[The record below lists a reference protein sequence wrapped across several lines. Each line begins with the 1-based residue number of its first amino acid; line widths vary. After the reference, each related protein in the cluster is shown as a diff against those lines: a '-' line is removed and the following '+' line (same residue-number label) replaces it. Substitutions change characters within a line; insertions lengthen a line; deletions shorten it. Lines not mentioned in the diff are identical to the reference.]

1 MPKYEKS
8 SRDCKIPI
16 DYSAKERMKS
26 LFLLCWFAYFTSY
39 IGRLDF
45 PSVMAAIIAEKKIS
59 TSQAGF
65 INMVYFF
72 AYGIGQVVNGF
83 LGDKIQARK
92 MIFLGLF
99 CSGCTNLM
107 TGAVNYFI
115 PMALFWGMNGY
126 FQSMIWPPVIRI
138 FAEQFTEKEKENA
151 SVNIVSSM
159 VAGTLVS
166 YLMSAV
172 IMKISSWTWVFFIA
186 AGCLFLMSGIWEIQY
201 KRIYMSPADSAIGER
216 DSDFSSVENIS
227 YRKNSVSFKDILLGQ
242 GLLLVIIPV
251 IIHGT
256 IKDGVT
262 SWVPTY
268 ICEKFLTTPSFSV
281 LVTLLLPIMNLTGAY
296 MAQYMNGKYKNREM
310 MSATVFFGIASG
322 ALVFLL
328 LFGSRSIIL
337 TGLLLAVLTSSMMA
351 VNTLFINLLPLH
363 FRRYGKVSTVSGFL
377 NALAYMGSAIASFS
391 IGILVE
397 RYGWNTTVESWLGET
412 LLALFICIVLRQKK
426 FVQQTED
433 LH

>member
-1 MPKYEKS
+1 
-8 SRDCKIPI
+8 
-16 DYSAKERMKS
+16 
-26 LFLLCWFAYFTSY
+26 
-39 IGRLDF
+39 
-45 PSVMAAIIAEKKIS
+45 
-59 TSQAGF
+59 
-65 INMVYFF
+65 
-72 AYGIGQVVNGF
+72 
-83 LGDKIQARK
+83 
-92 MIFLGLF
+92 
-99 CSGCTNLM
+99 
-107 TGAVNYFI
+107 
-115 PMALFWGMNGY
+115 
-126 FQSMIWPPVIRI
+126 
-138 FAEQFTEKEKENA
+138 
-151 SVNIVSSM
+151 
-159 VAGTLVS
+159 
-166 YLMSAV
+166 
-172 IMKISSWTWVFFIA
+172 
-186 AGCLFLMSGIWEIQY
+186 
-201 KRIYMSPADSAIGER
+201 
-216 DSDFSSVENIS
+216 
-227 YRKNSVSFKDILLGQ
+227 
-242 GLLLVIIPV
+242 
-251 IIHGT
+251 
-256 IKDGVT
+256 
-262 SWVPTY
+262 
-268 ICEKFLTTPSFSV
+268 
-281 LVTLLLPIMNLTGAY
+281 MNLTGAY